1 MNRRAWLLMALL
13 AALWGASYLFIKVSL
28 EDGVDPVFIV
38 FARIALGAIVLVP
51 LAMRGAG
58 MLRQMRGLAGPILF
72 LAIVQVVLPFAL
84 ITYGEQHIASALT
97 GILVSSAPIFT
108 ALIAARFDD
117 DERPH
122 GVATAGVVMGIVGVV
137 LLFGVDLSGDAQA
150 LAGGLM
156 VLLASVGYAVGS
168 LFLKH
173 RLRGVPPV
181 GVAASTMLAG
191 TIVLLPFVPFTLPS
205 DGARAAD
212 RRRAA
217 RARRRRDGDRV
228 RHLLHPDRRDRP
240 RPGVARRVHRAG
252 LRRALRRD
260 AAQRAA
266 DGRRDP
272 RPDPHPRGLVGR
284 GGGPL
289 AGPAPGGAR
298 RSAGTGPADRPCASR
313 PDLAEADLAVGAR
326 PRLRALDEVQP
337 LDRGAEQ
344 AGDEA
349 HARVLGAQVEQ
360 ALLGV
365 EAEVDR
371 RRHRVGGL
379 VGELVGIGLVVG
391 RLDDELGVGGAGG
404 LGGARVDAPRPCRRG
419 TRPSPPDRACR
430 AGARRS
436 ETGACRA

>member
-58 MLRQMRGLAGPILF
+58 LTQMRGLAGPILL
-72 LAIVQVVLPFAL
+72 LAVVQVVLPFLL

-122 GVATAGVVMGIVGVV
+122 GIATAGVVMGIVGVV

-168 LFLKH
+168 LYLKH

-191 TIVLLPFVPFTLPS
+191 TIVLLPFVPFTLPT
-205 DGARAAD
+205 
-212 RRRAA
+212 
-217 RARRRRDGDRV
+217 
-228 RHLLHPDRRDRP
+228 H
-240 RPGVARRVHRAG
+240 G
-252 LRRALRRD
+252 LEL
-260 AAQRAA
+260 Q
-266 DGRRDP
+266 
-272 RPDPHPRGLVGR
+272 
-284 GGGPL
+284 
-289 AGPAPGGAR
+289 
-298 RSAGTGPADRPCASR
+298 T
-313 PDLAEADLAVGAR
+313 VGAM
-326 PRLRALDEVQP
+326 LAL
-337 LDRGAEQ
+337 
-344 AGDEA
+344 
-349 HARVLGAQVEQ
+349 
-360 ALLGV
+360 
-365 EAEVDR
+365 
-371 RRHRVGGL
+371 
-379 VGELVGIGLVVG
+379 
-391 RLDDELGVGGAGG
+391 GAGG
-404 LGGARVDAPRPCRRG
+404 TGIAFAIYFTLIAEIGPGRASLVAYIAPGFAVFYGVTLLSDLDLDPAGEHVREAEPVLPAEGVHLVGLHSRTQRGVDALVPLDQ
-419 TRPSPPDRACR
+419 PPEPVR
-430 AGARRS
+430 
-436 ETGACRA
+436 EPV